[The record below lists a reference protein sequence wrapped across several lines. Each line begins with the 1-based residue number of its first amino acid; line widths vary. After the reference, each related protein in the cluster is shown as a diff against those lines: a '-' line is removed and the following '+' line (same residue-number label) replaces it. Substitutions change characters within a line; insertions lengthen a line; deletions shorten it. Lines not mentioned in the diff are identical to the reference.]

1 MDKKD
6 EKVLIVATKY
16 VQELRQAPRPD
27 LWRDYWKQEGKV
39 LAQKKGK

>member
-16 VQELRQAPRPD
+16 VQELRATQRPD

-39 LAQKKGK
+39 LAQKKRK